1 MSKIKEDALII
12 SQTREAAGTF
22 RMRLKSPRIAA
33 KARPGQFVMLQVRE
47 GPEPLLRRPFSFHAI
62 ALEEGVFD
70 ILYRVVGRGTWLLS
84 QCPPGARLNILG
96 PLGNGFD
103 LPDGEPSLVFLAA
116 GGIGIAPLVELMARL
131 RESHPAVA
139 MRLFYGARTAE
150 EMIPTDAIE
159 SLGVTV
165 HRSTD
170 DGSAGYHGWVGELM
184 KATAEAE
191 GLKPEI
197 LFACGPLSMQRH
209 IAKWALEKSVP
220 AQLSLESL
228 MACGLGA
235 CLGCALP
242 ATSSPTSDP
251 AVREDH
257 YLHVCKDGPI
267 FPAGAIE
274 WQKMQIHQ
282 TQPRIFPYS

>member
-33 KARPGQFVMLQVRE
+33 EARPGQFVMLQVRE

-62 ALEEGVFD
+62 TPDEGVFD
-70 ILYRVVGRGTWLLS
+70 ILYRVVGRGTWMLS
-84 QCPPGARLNILG
+84 QCAPGSSLNILG

-103 LPDGEPSLVFLAA
+103 IPDRELSLVFLAA

-131 RESHPAVA
+131 RESNPSAA

-150 EMIPTDAIE
+150 EMIPTDAME
-159 SLGVTV
+159 VLGVAV

-184 KATAEAE
+184 KTTAETE

-197 LFACGPLSMQRH
+197 LFTCGPLPMQRH
-209 IAKWALEKSVP
+209 IAKWALEKGVP

-242 ATSSPTSDP
+242 AT
-251 AVREDH
+251 AVPGSAPSAEDH